1 MKQQNKRINIRLT
14 EEEYQMIGDK
24 SKNYPS
30 VSSFIIDAC
39 NKFDDRRGIRNLE
52 FLMNFSSVYAEEKS
66 VINKTASNINQI
78 AHYANMLKKNGVM
91 SEAIIKEFIV
101 EIDKWNNCLSSMIV
115 LNSKIENIIRKM

>member
-1 MKQQNKRINIRLT
+1 MKQKNKRINIRLT